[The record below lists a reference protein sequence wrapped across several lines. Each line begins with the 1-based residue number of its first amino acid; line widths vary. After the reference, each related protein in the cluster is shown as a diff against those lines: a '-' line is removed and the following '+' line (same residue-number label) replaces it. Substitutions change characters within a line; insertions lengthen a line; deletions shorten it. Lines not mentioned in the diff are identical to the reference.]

1 MPAARPYQLFT
12 MTDHTLPVEKR
23 VPKLVGQRYKGYHT
37 IRDGITY
44 SMNIVALRCMAD
56 TVTPQLGVEYAE
68 RLGITSLVSQDQT
81 LSTALGGLTKGVS
94 NLELT
99 NAFAAIANGG
109 TYTKPIFFTKILD
122 RNGKIL
128 IDNEPETRQAL
139 KDSTAYLLTS
149 AMQDVMQSNTM
160 YTRSGSGVKSTGT
173 TAAIPNMSCAGKS
186 GTTTSNVDVWFVG
199 FTPYYTAG
207 IWGGCDNNQPLK
219 GGTVSNGGTSYHKRI
234 WRNIMTRVHESLSDP
249 GFTVPDSIET
259 AEVCRKSGKL
269 PVSGV
274 CSSDP
279 RGTAVY
285 TEYFAKGTVPT
296 ETCDHHTRVTICS
309 ASGGISTAFARRT
322 SRFPR
327 QLWSFRK
334 TAEKRTIPVSPMPS
348 ECKIHN
354 GSSHDHPSF

>member
-1 MPAARPYQLFT
+1 
-12 MTDHTLPVEKR
+12 
-23 VPKLVGQRYKGYHT
+23 
-37 IRDGITY
+37 
-44 SMNIVALRCMAD
+44 
-56 TVTPQLGVEYAE
+56 
-68 RLGITSLVSQDQT
+68 
-81 LSTALGGLTKGVS
+81 
-94 NLELT
+94 
-99 NAFAAIANGG
+99 
-109 TYTKPIFFTKILD
+109 
-122 RNGKIL
+122 
-128 IDNEPETRQAL
+128 
-139 KDSTAYLLTS
+139 
-149 AMQDVMQSNTM
+149 
-160 YTRSGSGVKSTGT
+160 
-173 TAAIPNMSCAGKS
+173 MSCAGKS

-274 CSSDP
+274 CSSDL

-285 TEYFAKGTVPT
+285 TEYFAKGTVPS

-309 ASGGISTAFARRT
+309 ASGGISTAFCPT
-322 SRFPR
+322 NQQISKTVMVVPEDGGETDDSRF
-327 QLWSFRK
+327 S
-334 TAEKRTIPVSPMPS
+334 MPG

-354 GSSHDHPSF
+354 GSSTIIHPSESADFSAPGYSPDSDNLSAPIHSAVPRPMAGSGRNGNNIPIVPANPEH

>member
-1 MPAARPYQLFT
+1 
-12 MTDHTLPVEKR
+12 
-23 VPKLVGQRYKGYHT
+23 
-37 IRDGITY
+37 
-44 SMNIVALRCMAD
+44 
-56 TVTPQLGVEYAE
+56 
-68 RLGITSLVSQDQT
+68 
-81 LSTALGGLTKGVS
+81 
-94 NLELT
+94 
-99 NAFAAIANGG
+99 
-109 TYTKPIFFTKILD
+109 
-122 RNGKIL
+122 
-128 IDNEPETRQAL
+128 
-139 KDSTAYLLTS
+139 
-149 AMQDVMQSNTM
+149 MQSNTM

-309 ASGGISTAFARRT
+309 ASGGISTAFCPT
-322 SRFPR
+322 NQQISKTVMVVPEDGGETDDSRF
-327 QLWSFRK
+327 S
-334 TAEKRTIPVSPMPS
+334 MPG

-354 GSSHDHPSF
+354 GSSTVIHPSESADFSAPGYSPDSDNLAAPIHSAVPRPMAGSGRNGNNIPIVPANPEH

>member
-1 MPAARPYQLFT
+1 MLCRAIQCI
-12 MTDHTLPVEKR
+12 R
-23 VPKLVGQRYKGYHT
+23 VPV
-37 IRDGITY
+37 
-44 SMNIVALRCMAD
+44 
-56 TVTPQLGVEYAE
+56 P
-68 RLGITSLVSQDQT
+68 
-81 LSTALGGLTKGVS
+81 
-94 NLELT
+94 
-99 NAFAAIANGG
+99 
-109 TYTKPIFFTKILD
+109 
-122 RNGKIL
+122 
-128 IDNEPETRQAL
+128 
-139 KDSTAYLLTS
+139 
-149 AMQDVMQSNTM
+149 
-160 YTRSGSGVKSTGT
+160 GVKSTGT

-309 ASGGISTAFARRT
+309 ASGGISTAFCPDEPADFQDSYGRSGRRRRNG
-322 SRFPR
+322 RFPF
-327 QLWSFRK
+327 LH
-334 TAEKRTIPVSPMPS
+334 AERVQDSQWFV
-348 ECKIHN
+348 
-354 GSSHDHPSF
+354 HDHPSF

>member
-1 MPAARPYQLFT
+1 
-12 MTDHTLPVEKR
+12 
-23 VPKLVGQRYKGYHT
+23 
-37 IRDGITY
+37 
-44 SMNIVALRCMAD
+44 
-56 TVTPQLGVEYAE
+56 
-68 RLGITSLVSQDQT
+68 
-81 LSTALGGLTKGVS
+81 
-94 NLELT
+94 
-99 NAFAAIANGG
+99 
-109 TYTKPIFFTKILD
+109 
-122 RNGKIL
+122 
-128 IDNEPETRQAL
+128 
-139 KDSTAYLLTS
+139 
-149 AMQDVMQSNTM
+149 
-160 YTRSGSGVKSTGT
+160 
-173 TAAIPNMSCAGKS
+173 MSCAGKS

-309 ASGGISTAFARRT
+309 GLRRHLDCLLPGRT

-334 TAEKRTIPVSPMPS
+334 TAGETDDSRFSMPS

-354 GSSHDHPSF
+354 GSSTIIHPSESADFSAPGYSPDSDNLSAPIHSAVPRPMAGSGRNGNNIPIVPANPEH

>member
-1 MPAARPYQLFT
+1 MFSRGKNPCTVTGPGLTGKGIMNESRKMINWMAGVTTFVVALLIVIVLLDTEQDGVSLAAASRTVAL
-12 MTDHTLPVEKR
+12 TLESESGILENAPETKR
-23 VPKLVGQRYKGYHT
+23 V
-37 IRDGITY
+37 
-44 SMNIVALRCMAD
+44 
-56 TVTPQLGVEYAE
+56 
-68 RLGITSLVSQDQT
+68 
-81 LSTALGGLTKGVS
+81 
-94 NLELT
+94 
-99 NAFAAIANGG
+99 
-109 TYTKPIFFTKILD
+109 
-122 RNGKIL
+122 
-128 IDNEPETRQAL
+128 L
-139 KDSTAYLLTS
+139 KDSTAFLLTD
-149 AMQDVMQSNTM
+149 AMSQSMESSRM
-160 YTRSGSGVKSTGT
+160 YASPGISLNSTSVP
-173 TAAIPNMSCAGKS
+173 ANIPGMSNAGKS

-259 AEVCRKSGKL
+259 ADVCRKSGKL

-285 TEYFAKGTVPT
+285 TEYFAKGTVPA

-309 ASGGISTAFARRT
+309 ASGGISTAFCPT
-322 SRFPR
+322 NQQISKTVMVVPEDGGETDDSRF
-327 QLWSFRK
+327 S
-334 TAEKRTIPVSPMPS
+334 MPG

-354 GSSHDHPSF
+354 GSSTIIHPSESADFSAPGYSPDSDNLSAPIHSAVPRPMAGSGRNGNNIPIVPANPEH